1 MLLSSAAQR
10 RGRVRVGGG
19 EERREERRTGMKAE
33 CINSPPILLP
43 CCNRHS
49 NMQAHFLC
57 QRLDGGRAGE
67 GLSESFL
74 CFTAL

>member
-1 MLLSSAAQR
+1 M
-10 RGRVRVGGG
+10 GGE
-19 EERREERRTGMKAE
+19 EERREERRSGMKAE

-43 CCNRHS
+43 CCDRLS

-57 QRLDGGRAGE
+57 QRLDRGLAGE